1 MELLKHIA
9 KRHDESEIEV
19 NGDGHS
25 GNIQDL
31 NMKKECFR
39 KDKLFVFKRTRWTRA
54 NCKCLHEQTSDEI

>member
-25 GNIQDL
+25 GNFRIK
-31 NMKKECFR
+31 NMKRGSFR
-39 KDKLFVFKRTRWTRA
+39 KDKLFVFKGIF
-54 NCKCLHEQTSDEI
+54 S